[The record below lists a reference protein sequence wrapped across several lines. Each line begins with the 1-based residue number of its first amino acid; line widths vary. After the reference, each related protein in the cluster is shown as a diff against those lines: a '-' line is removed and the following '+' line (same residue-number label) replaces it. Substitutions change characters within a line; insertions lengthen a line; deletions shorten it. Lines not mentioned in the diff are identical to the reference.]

1 MTQYFTTFKIFRDI
15 KMKKIT
21 TAICFVSAVITA
33 QSVYAQTVDEIINEY
48 ITALGGKEKML
59 SLKTLKITGTNL
71 NPQGNKVDVV
81 QTHKHMVALR
91 IDRNRNGTK
100 SCTIAT
106 AKKGW
111 ITGFGETTPRAMD
124 DDQLKA
130 SQARLDIQ
138 GALINYKEKGTKVEL
153 AGKEKIE
160 GIDCFN
166 LKVTFESGVVLNF
179 YIDSK
184 TYRISKI
191 SRGDNFTLFLNY
203 KQNTD
208 GYWFAYTNKQ
218 SNGAELAISTIETN
232 IPVDDIIFQV
242 D

>member
-1 MTQYFTTFKIFRDI
+1 
-15 KMKKIT
+15 MKKI
-21 TAICFVSAVITA
+21 ISSLYFVSALIMTQLA
-33 QSVYAQTVDEIINEY
+33 HSQTVDEIVDKY

-71 NPQGNKVDVV
+71 NAQGNKVDVV

-91 IDRNRNGTK
+91 IDRDRSGTK
-100 SCTIAT
+100 SFTIAT
-106 AKKGW
+106 GKKGW
-111 ITGFGETTPRAMD
+111 VTGFGETIPRDMD
-124 DDQLKA
+124 DDQLKTA
-130 SQARLDIQ
+130 QARLDIQ
-138 GALINYKEKGTKVEL
+138 GALINYKEKGTKIEL
-153 AGKEKIE
+153 AGSETTE

-166 LKVTFESGVVLNF
+166 LKVTYESGVVMNF

-191 SRGDNFTLFLNY
+191 SRVDNFTLFLNY
-203 KQNTD
+203 KQNED

-218 SNGAELAISTIETN
+218 SNGAELTISTIETN
-232 IPVDDIIFQV
+232 IPVDDKIFQV